1 MMCECRNGGRRD
13 WEALVY
19 HRTDSESPRN
29 NNIAITLKGRNE
41 RDLNQMRAFSC
52 SKAIDFVFLRVS
64 GDCPY

>member
-41 RDLNQMRAFSC
+41 RET
-52 SKAIDFVFLRVS
+52 
-64 GDCPY
+64 